1 LHLRQRSEVVVV
13 GAHDIR
19 PRLALVLADLELID
33 RKHRVAD
40 LERKV
45 VCARALFVL
54 ELERAAE
61 LGARDKVPRDIED
74 ALGGKVL
81 VDLDGVVCLEIEVVV
96 YTLRALHDFGWSV
109 SNAVGGSKYR
119 KTDLVVDHGSDATS
133 RAGDVDASTASS
145 STKPLLTAEC
155 DTIDVR
161 MGVVAE
167 HAGSA
172 GPITTIGLK

>member
-1 LHLRQRSEVVVV
+1 
-13 GAHDIR
+13 
-19 PRLALVLADLELID
+19 
-33 RKHRVAD
+33 
-40 LERKV
+40 
-45 VCARALFVL
+45 
-54 ELERAAE
+54 
-61 LGARDKVPRDIED
+61 
-74 ALGGKVL
+74 
-81 VDLDGVVCLEIEVVV
+81 VVV

-109 SNAVGGSKYR
+109 SNAASGSRHR

-172 GPITTIGLK
+172 GPVTTIGLK